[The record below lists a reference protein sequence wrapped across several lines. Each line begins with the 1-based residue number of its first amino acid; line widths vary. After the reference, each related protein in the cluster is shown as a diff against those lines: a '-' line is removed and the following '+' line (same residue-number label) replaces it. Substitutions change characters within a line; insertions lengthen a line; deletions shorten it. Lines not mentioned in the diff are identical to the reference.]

1 MSGNANNAGSANI
14 AGNQA
19 PKASV
24 SEPGTRNQEPGARNP
39 EPETSQ
45 AWSPERGKWTAQRKK
60 PNPDLEATLASV
72 PFEFDFY
79 HAVRLLEC
87 AYRDQPRIGRS
98 VTPTQDPVRFG
109 QNPSLAFAPSSVESF
124 GAPDEE
130 MPPHLRVFFFGLF
143 GPNGALPFHLTE
155 FARERLYSNR
165 DASLARFLD
174 VFHHRAIS
182 LFYRAWADSRRAIDL
197 DRLEDSRYARYFGS
211 FFGIGQPTMRDRD
224 AVPDLA
230 KLFFT
235 GRLVA
240 PNRNPE
246 GLEAILSED
255 FGVQVKLLG
264 FRGQWIRL
272 PANST
277 CILGR
282 NLEAGS
288 LGQTAIVGERF
299 WVSQLKFRLRFG
311 PLKFPEFRRLLPN
324 AKPFARLKDWVLN
337 YIGQE
342 LFWDANLVL
351 KASEVPATKLGQ
363 LGGGGLLGWTTWL
376 KSRPF
381 QQDSADLVLA
391 GDS

>member
-1 MSGNANNAGSANI
+1 MNGSANNADIANS
-14 AGNQA
+14 AGNQG
-19 PKASV
+19 PKSSV
-24 SEPGTRNQEPGARNP
+24 SEP
-39 EPETSQ
+39 ETSL
-45 AWSPERGKWTAQRKK
+45 AWSPERGKWAGQRKK
-60 PNPDLEATLASV
+60 PNPDLEATLTSV

-98 VTPTQDPVRFG
+98 VNPAQDPIRFG
-109 QNPSLAFAPSSVESF
+109 QNPSLVFAPSSVESF
-124 GAPDEE
+124 SAADEE
-130 MPPHLRVFFFGLF
+130 MPPYLRVFFFGLF

-165 DASLARFLD
+165 DASLVRFLD

-182 LFYRAWADSRRAIDL
+182 LFYRTWADSRRAVDL
-197 DRLEDSRYARYFGS
+197 DRVDESRYARYFGS

-235 GRLVA
+235 GRLA
-240 PNRNPE
+240 TPNRNPE

-255 FGVQVKLLG
+255 FGVPVKLLG

-272 PANST
+272 PSNST

-311 PLKFPEFRRLLPN
+311 PLQFAEFRRLLPD

-351 KASEVPATKLGQ
+351 KASEVPATQLGQ

-381 QQDSADLVLA
+381 QHDSADLVLA

>member
-1 MSGNANNAGSANI
+1 
-14 AGNQA
+14 
-19 PKASV
+19 
-24 SEPGTRNQEPGARNP
+24 
-39 EPETSQ
+39 
-45 AWSPERGKWTAQRKK
+45 
-60 PNPDLEATLASV
+60 
-72 PFEFDFY
+72 
-79 HAVRLLEC
+79 LEC

-124 GAPDEE
+124 GAPDDE
-130 MPPHLRVFFFGLF
+130 MPPYLRVFFFGLF

-155 FARERLYSNR
+155 FVRERLYSNR

-182 LFYRAWADSRRAIDL
+182 LFYRAWADSKRAVDL

-246 GLEAILSED
+246 GLEEILSED

-351 KASEVPATKLGQ
+351 KASEVPATQLGQ

-381 QQDSADLVLA
+381 QHDSADLVLA
-391 GDS
+391 GDN

>member
-1 MSGNANNAGSANI
+1 MNAENADNAGIAENKGQTAN
-14 AGNQA
+14 AKG
-19 PKASV
+19 
-24 SEPGTRNQEPGARNP
+24 
-39 EPETSQ
+39 ETPNAERAER
-45 AWSPERGKWTAQRKK
+45 AWSPEHGKWTAQRKK
-60 PNPDLEATLASV
+60 PNPDLEAALAAV

-79 HAVRLLEC
+79 HAVRLLEG
-87 AYRDQPRIGRS
+87 AYREQPRIGRS
-98 VTPTQDPVRFG
+98 TSPTQDPIRFG
-109 QNPSLAFAPSSVESF
+109 QNPSLSFAPSSVESF

-130 MPPHLRVFFFGLF
+130 MTPYMRVFFFGLF

-155 FARERLYSNR
+155 FARERLRSNH
-165 DASLARFLD
+165 DASLVRFLD

-182 LFYRAWADSRRAIDL
+182 LFYRAWADSRRAVDL
-197 DRLEDSRYARYFGS
+197 DRPEDSRYSRYFGS
-211 FFGIGQPTMRDRD
+211 LFGIGQPTMRDRD
-224 AVPDLA
+224 AVPDWA

-235 GRLVA
+235 GRLA
-240 PNRNPE
+240 SPNRNPE

-255 FGVQVKLLG
+255 FGVRVKLLG

-272 PANST
+272 PASSI
-277 CILGR
+277 CILGK

-311 PLKFPEFRRLLPN
+311 PLKFAEFRRLLPDSH
-324 AKPFARLKDWVLN
+324 PFTRLKDWVLN

-351 KASEVPATKLGQ
+351 KAAEVPATRLGQ

-381 QQDSADLVLA
+381 QHDSADLILA
-391 GDS
+391 GDN